1 MKNEIIDQYNYI
13 GEKIGTVEKE
23 IAHEKGVWH
32 KSEHVWIFNDK
43 NEILLQYRCA
53 DKKLYPN
60 TWDVSFAGHI
70 SAGES
75 SIDAVIREGKE
86 ELGIKVDLNK
96 LNYVF
101 TNREKIKYEQ
111 INSKE
116 FVDIYLLRQNIELD
130 KIKFQEEE
138 VSDAKYV
145 SINEFFRL
153 AKENKIMPHESEY
166 AVIEKILKNNFKE
179 V

>member
-1 MKNEIIDQYNYI
+1 MKHEIIDEYNNI
-13 GEKIGTVEKE
+13 GEKIGTVDKE
-23 IAHEKGVWH
+23 IAHEKGLWH
-32 KSEHVWIFNDK
+32 KSVHVWILNDK

-75 SIDAVIREGKE
+75 SAEAVIREGKE
-86 ELGIKVDLNK
+86 ELGIEVNLDK

-101 TNREKIKYEQ
+101 TNREEIKYKE
-111 INSKE
+111 IDSKE
-116 FVDIYLLRQNIELD
+116 FVDIFILKQDIKLD
-130 KIKFQEEE
+130 KIEFQKEE

-145 SINEFFRL
+145 SIDEFFKL
-153 AKENKIMPHESEY
+153 AKENKIMPHEIEY
-166 AVIEKILKNNFKE
+166 MVLEKILKK
-179 V
+179 

>member
-1 MKNEIIDQYNYI
+1 MKHEIIDQYNYI
-13 GEKIGTVEKE
+13 GEKIGTVDKE
-23 IAHEKGVWH
+23 IAHEKGLWH
-32 KSEHVWIFNDK
+32 KSVHVWILNDK

-75 SIDAVIREGKE
+75 SIEALIREGKE
-86 ELGIKVDLNK
+86 ELGIEVDLEK

-101 TNREKIKYEQ
+101 TNREEIKYEQ
-111 INSKE
+111 IDSKE
-116 FVDIYLLRQNIELD
+116 FVDIYILKQNIELD
-130 KIKFQEEE
+130 KIAFQVEE

-145 SINEFFRL
+145 SLDEFFEL
-153 AKENKIMPHESEY
+153 VKQNEIMSHEIEY
-166 AVIEKILKNNFKE
+166 MVLEKYLK
-179 V
+179 

>member
-1 MKNEIIDQYNYI
+1 MKREIIDQYSNI
-13 GEKIGTVEKE
+13 GEKIGTVDKDL
-23 IAHEKGVWH
+23 AHEIGIWH
-32 KSEHVWIFNDK
+32 KSVHVWIVNDK
-43 NEILLQYRCA
+43 NEILIQYRCA

-70 SAGES
+70 NAGES
-75 SIDAVIREGKE
+75 SAEAVIREGKE
-86 ELGIKVDLNK
+86 ELGIEVNLDK

-101 TNREKIKYEQ
+101 TNREEIKYEQ
-111 INSKE
+111 IDSKE
-116 FVDIYLLRQNIELD
+116 FVDIYLLKQNIELD

-145 SINEFFRL
+145 SIDEFFKL
-153 AKENKIMPHESEY
+153 TKENKIMPHEIEY
-166 AVIEKILKNNFKE
+166 AVLEKILKNKE

>member
-13 GEKIGTVEKE
+13 GEKIGTVDKE
-23 IAHEKGVWH
+23 IAHQKGLWH
-32 KSEHVWIFNDK
+32 KSVHVWILNDK

-96 LNYVF
+96 PELGRL
-101 TNREKIKYEQ
+101 TEQ
-111 INSKE
+111 NLHAHVSKE
-116 FVDIYLLRQNIELD
+116 IALN
-130 KIKFQEEE
+130 
-138 VSDAKYV
+138 
-145 SINEFFRL
+145 
-153 AKENKIMPHESEY
+153 
-166 AVIEKILKNNFKE
+166 
-179 V
+179 

>member
-1 MKNEIIDQYNYI
+1 MKHEIIDEYNNI
-13 GEKIGTVEKE
+13 GEKIGTVDKE
-23 IAHEKGVWH
+23 IAHEKGLWH
-32 KSEHVWIFNDK
+32 KSVHVWIVNDK

-75 SIDAVIREGKE
+75 SAEAVIREGKE
-86 ELGIKVDLNK
+86 ELGIEVNLDK

-101 TNREKIKYEQ
+101 TNREEIKYKE
-111 INSKE
+111 IDSKE
-116 FVDIYLLRQNIELD
+116 FVDIFILKQDIKLD
-130 KIKFQEEE
+130 KIEFQKEE

-145 SINEFFRL
+145 SIDEFFKL
-153 AKENKIMPHESEY
+153 AKENKIMPHEIEY
-166 AVIEKILKNNFKE
+166 MVLEKILKK
-179 V
+179 